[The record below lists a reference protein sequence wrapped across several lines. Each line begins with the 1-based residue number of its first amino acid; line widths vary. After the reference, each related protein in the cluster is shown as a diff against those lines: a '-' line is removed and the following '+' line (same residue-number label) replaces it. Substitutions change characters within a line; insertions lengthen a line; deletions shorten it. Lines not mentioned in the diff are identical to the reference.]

1 MQCQINIEKE
11 KKDTEDLIMSFSR
24 NVLLKIKFIF
34 IFLLL
39 IQTSLVEIL

>member
-1 MQCQINIEKE
+1 MPNQYREE